1 MFFGSL
7 NQKHMNTQNIERKLL
22 IDSRN
27 GVYIPYQ
34 FAKRF
39 IADAWNVSK
48 EDEQILLDGPDN
60 ENYWEAWC
68 YVLDSAYYCDELGTK
83 WFLVQDDGDLFA
95 VAENAEDEDD
105 ECDD

>member
-1 MFFGSL
+1 M
-7 NQKHMNTQNIERKLL
+7 KTIERKLL
-22 IDSRN
+22 IDSAS

-48 EDEQILLDGPDN
+48 EDEQILLDGPDS
-60 ENYWEAWC
+60 ENYWDAWC
-68 YVLDSAYYCDELGTK
+68 YVLDSAYCCDESGTK
-83 WFLVQDDGDLFA
+83 WLLEQDGDLFA